1 MSLTEIEFAILFIL
15 LMRHISDW
23 NRNIKWE
30 KCKTR
35 LLDCKD
41 LFIYISIDTQQ
52 DRMPQKWTQVEEE
65 DVGEWLESTRAW
77 RLQVLLID
85 WFIDWLIHV
94 NNMCNELYTI
104 RPLIST
110 KKIQSGDFMLIFFLH
125 HGSNFLQLYILV
137 EHVH

>member
-1 MSLTEIEFAILFIL
+1 MIYSKQSAKIHSQRICAFYIFSVLYLLQSSWSLFWFIFPLSSLVALNEMSLTEIEFAILFIL

-65 DVGEWLESTRAW
+65 DAGEWLESTRAW
-77 RLQVLLID
+77 WLQSYWLIYWLID
-85 WFIDWLIHV
+85 WF
-94 NNMCNELYTI
+94 M
-104 RPLIST
+104 
-110 KKIQSGDFMLIFFLH
+110 
-125 HGSNFLQLYILV
+125 
-137 EHVH
+137 